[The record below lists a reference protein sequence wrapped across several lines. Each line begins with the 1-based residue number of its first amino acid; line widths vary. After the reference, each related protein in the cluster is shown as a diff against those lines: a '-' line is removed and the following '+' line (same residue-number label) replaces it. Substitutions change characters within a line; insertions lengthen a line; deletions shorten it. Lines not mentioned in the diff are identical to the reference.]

1 MHKTL
6 RKHQKLGRTSCP
18 LGRSRPEST
27 LDRAATWVQSPSDIR
42 HNASVLGI
50 WVLSSGF

>member
-6 RKHQKLGRTSCP
+6 RKHQKLGRTSCL

-27 LDRAATWVQSPSDIR
+27 LHRAATWVQSPSDIVTMLR
-42 HNASVLGI
+42 YLGF
-50 WVLSSGF
+50 GF